1 MITKQHIQ
9 NISCNNSMYIIVTCT
24 KEYFRKNAGSA
35 LTIIKNVCIFFSQ
48 FFMVDS
54 NPTPAEQDKEVVTR
68 SGNTKICELNM
79 HS

>member
-1 MITKQHIQ
+1 M
-9 NISCNNSMYIIVTCT
+9 
-24 KEYFRKNAGSA
+24 
-35 LTIIKNVCIFFSQ
+35 IIKYVCVFFSQ

-54 NPTPAEQDKEVVTR
+54 NPTPAEQDKEAVTL